1 MKNSEQMD
9 SMSRDLV
16 SQFKFHHLV
25 TMIPT
30 CNVTKRWQFL
40 DVLRPI
46 RCLLIIRKKVC
57 FKMATE
63 NKNVLQVHYIVI
75 YCCDLTLTHD
85 PIWRVS
91 ILAGCTFAQR
101 NIGS

>member
-30 CNVTKRWQFL
+30 CNATKRWQFL

-46 RCLLIIRKKVC
+46 RFSLLLEKSL
-57 FKMATE
+57 F
-63 NKNVLQVHYIVI
+63 
-75 YCCDLTLTHD
+75 
-85 PIWRVS
+85 
-91 ILAGCTFAQR
+91 
-101 NIGS
+101 

>member
-30 CNVTKRWQFL
+30 CNATKRWQFL

-46 RCLLIIRKKVC
+46 RYLLIIRKKS
-57 FKMATE
+57 
-63 NKNVLQVHYIVI
+63 VLRWQLKTRMFCKYTTLLYIVVTS
-75 YCCDLTLTHD
+75 L
-85 PIWRVS
+85 
-91 ILAGCTFAQR
+91 
-101 NIGS
+101 